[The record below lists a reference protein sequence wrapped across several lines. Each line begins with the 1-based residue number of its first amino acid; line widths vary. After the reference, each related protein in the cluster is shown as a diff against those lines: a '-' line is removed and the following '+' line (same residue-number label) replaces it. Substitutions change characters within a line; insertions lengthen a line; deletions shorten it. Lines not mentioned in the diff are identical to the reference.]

1 MPSLNNL
8 HPYPNMLAKHFSDF
22 ISKRHQPVSQDFS
35 CLVEQLCEAVE
46 AGSSC
51 LDLHANKKYSLE
63 NWQTI
68 LATDTKD
75 STVSSPGGSS
85 PLILTSEGRLY
96 LQRYYLHEKAIY
108 EKVQQW
114 LSQPVDKVS
123 ACTQKLYQQ
132 YFPVSEGDDQARAA
146 MAALQRRFIII
157 SGGPG
162 TGKTTTVLK
171 VLLLLREQGYFSDPN
186 DCLLLAPTGK
196 AADRLRQSIL
206 GGISQLEMLP
216 IDLPTEAATIH
227 RALGFKPSSIEFR
240 HNANNPLSAKVV
252 VIDESSMV
260 DLPLMHRLLDAIS
273 DDARIILLGDKNQL
287 ASVQVG
293 TVLSDFMEAAATGS
307 NLLSNSTITLQ
318 KSFRTQGPINAACAH
333 IRDGD
338 AESAWQTVL
347 DSPKEVTGATVF
359 QALPSRLRHALT
371 PFVERHWLPL
381 LKNSELSIAEKLKRI
396 DNFRILTP
404 THKGPY
410 GIAAINQTVELI
422 LASHGIDTQQVWYP
436 GRSVLV
442 QHNDH
447 SLGIYNGDTG
457 LTGIDAEGCPNVSF
471 TGADGTRSFP
481 PARIPEVETAWAL
494 TIHRT
499 QGSEY
504 EHILLVI
511 PPVDDSPILSR
522 ELLYTGLSRAKQ
534 SATLWC
540 TQQSFKQTVASTVQ
554 RASGL
559 ASMFGC

>member
-1 MPSLNNL
+1 MPSLSNL
-8 HPYPNMLAKHFSDF
+8 LTSPNMLAKHFSDF
-22 ISKRHQPVSQDFS
+22 LSKRHQPASRDFAS
-35 CLVEQLCEAVE
+35 LIERLSEAVE

-51 LDLHANKKYSLE
+51 LDLRSHKKHSLE
-63 NWQTI
+63 DWNAI
-68 LATDTKD
+68 LATDAD
-75 STVSSPGGSS
+75 SSTVASPGGNS
-85 PLILTSEGRLY
+85 PLILTDEGRLY
-96 LQRYYLHEKAIY
+96 LQRYYLHEKGIFG
-108 EKVQQW
+108 KVQQW
-114 LSQPVDKVS
+114 LSQPVDKVGAS
-123 ACTQKLYQQ
+123 TKKLYQQ
-132 YFPVSEGDDQARAA
+132 YFPDSEGDDQALAA
-146 MAALQRRFIII
+146 MTALQRRFTII

-171 VLLLLREQGYFSDPN
+171 VLLLLREQGYFSDPS

-227 RALGFKPSSIEFR
+227 RALGFRPGSIEFR
-240 HNANNPLSAKVV
+240 HNADNPLSAKVV

-293 TVLSDFMEAAATGS
+293 TVLSDFMEAAEAGDC
-307 NLLSNSTITLQ
+307 LLSKSTITLQ

-338 AESAWQTVL
+338 ADAAWETVL
-347 DSPKEVTGATVF
+347 ASPKDVTGATVF
-359 QALPSRLRHALT
+359 QALPSRLRNALT
-371 PFVERHWLPL
+371 PFVETHWLPI
-381 LKNSELSIAEKLKRI
+381 LKNSELSAAEKIKGI

-410 GIAAINQTVELI
+410 GIAAINQAVEQI

-457 LTGIDAEGCPNVSF
+457 LTGTDAEGNPSVSF
-471 TGADGTRSFP
+471 AGAEGTRSFS
-481 PARIPEVETAWAL
+481 PARIPEVHTAWAL

-504 EHILLVI
+504 QHILLVI
-511 PPVDDSPILSR
+511 PPVEDSPILSR
-522 ELLYTGLSRAKQ
+522 ELLYTGLSRAKK

-540 TQQSFKQTVASTVQ
+540 TEQSFKQTVGSTVQ

-559 ASMFGC
+559 SAMFA